1 MKKVKPIVKSYD
13 KEEVELIS
21 KKFNLTPIS
30 SKILLNRQLKT
41 FEEINEFLYP
51 DFKYFED
58 AKIYKDLEKGCKRI
72 LEAIKNHERILVYG
86 DYDVDGVT
94 SISQFVIL
102 FKKANADISY
112 YVPERESEG
121 YGISK
126 DFIRKIKNDEIKID
140 LLITVDC
147 GIAEV
152 EAVNEINK
160 LNKEVIIL
168 DHHQCGDVLPSAYAL
183 INPKQKD
190 CPSKNKQ
197 LCAAGLSFKFLR
209 HLNSYLNLENSE
221 EIEEKLLEL
230 ACLGTIADIVD
241 LIGDNRIITYN
252 GLKCINNTKIIGLE
266 KLIEKA
272 GIKDKCIES
281 FHIGYILAPRINAAG
296 RMSSAKKAIKLMLT
310 EDENE
315 AEQLAEELEDLN
327 SIRKQTEQEIF
338 NEAINKI
345 ETDCLYKKNII
356 VVYGENWHE
365 GVLGIVS
372 SKITERYEKPSI
384 VISVKDG
391 IGKGSARSLNYLDIY
406 EALKNNEQYLVKFGG
421 HKLAAGLTVSLDNI
435 NQFYNEL
442 NKYIEKIVSEEL
454 EFKEIEID
462 SYIESKDVT
471 YRLYD
476 EIYKFEPFGHGNP
489 KPIFALKNASVK
501 DLKRVGKIGNH
512 LSFRVNDSSNDI
524 PVIGFGKINLLEKI
538 LTKPISFIVSI
549 NDNEFRGNRKLQLV
563 LLNVEE
569 PKEFEYIIDENK
581 AKIINSLI
589 NKSKSKII
597 KTDIFK
603 LVEKLNNSYN
613 TKTTAEEILCILK
626 KDGKI
631 QYILKEDMLY
641 IKK

>member
-1 MKKVKPIVKSYD
+1 MKKAKPIIKKYSD
-13 KEEVELIS
+13 EEIEVIS
-21 KKFNLTPIS
+21 KEFNLTHIS
-30 SKILLNRQLKT
+30 SRILLNRNLKT
-41 FEEINEFLYP
+41 IDDINEFLYP
-51 DFKYFED
+51 DFKFFED

-72 LEAIKNHERILVYG
+72 IEAINNKERILVYG

-102 FKKANADISY
+102 LKKAGADISY
-112 YVPERESEG
+112 YVPERENEG
-121 YGISK
+121 YGISH
-126 DFIRKIKNDEIKID
+126 DFIDKIINNEIKMD

-152 EAVNEINK
+152 NAINEINN

-168 DHHQCGDVLPSAYAL
+168 DHHQCGDLLPNAYAI

-209 HLNSYLNLENSE
+209 HLNSYLNIKNVED
-221 EIEEKLLEL
+221 KLLEL

-252 GLKCINNTKIIGLE
+252 GLKLINDTKIIGLKE
-266 KLIEKA
+266 LIKKA
-272 GIKDKCIES
+272 GIDDKSIES
-281 FHIGYILAPRINAAG
+281 YHIGYIIAPRINAAG
-296 RMSSAKKAIKLMLT
+296 RMSSAKKAIRLMLT
-310 EDENE
+310 EDEKE
-315 AEQLAEELEDLN
+315 AEHLAEELEELN
-327 SIRKQTEQEIF
+327 SLRKETELEIF

-345 ETDCLYKKNII
+345 EVDSLYKKNII
-356 VVYGENWHE
+356 IVYGINWHE

-372 SKITERYEKPSI
+372 SKITEKYEKPSI

-391 IGKGSARSLNYLDIY
+391 IGKGSARSLEYLNIY
-406 EALKNNEQYLVKFGG
+406 DALKSSEQYLSKYGG
-421 HKLAAGLTVSLDNI
+421 HKLAAGLTLNIENI

-442 NKYIEKIVSEEL
+442 NKYIDKIVLNEL
-454 EFKEIEID
+454 EVKEIDVD
-462 SYIESKDVT
+462 SYIESTDIT

-476 EIYKFEPFGHGNP
+476 EIYKFEPFGHGNQ
-489 KPIFALKNASVK
+489 KPIFALKEAIIK
-501 DLKRVGKIGNH
+501 DLKRVGKLGNH
-512 LSFRVNDSSNDI
+512 LSFKIGSYNSDSDI
-524 PVIGFGKINLLEKI
+524 PVIGFGKIGLLEKI
-538 LTKPISFIVSI
+538 ITKPLSLIVSI
-549 NDNEFRGNRKLQLV
+549 NENEFRGNKKLQLI

-569 PKEFEYIIDENK
+569 ENKIDCEIDESK
-581 AKIINSLI
+581 AKVINSII

-603 LVEKLNNSYN
+603 FVEKLNNSYN
-613 TKTTAEEILCILK
+613 IKTTAEEVICILR
-626 KDGKI
+626 KDENLE
-631 QYILKEDMLY
+631 YVLKEDILY

>member
-1 MKKVKPIVKSYD
+1 MMKIVKSIVKRYE

-21 KKFNLTPIS
+21 KEFNLTQIS
-30 SKILLNRQLKT
+30 SKVLLNRKLKT
-41 FEEINEFLYP
+41 FEDINEFLYP

-58 AKIYKDLEKGCKRI
+58 ANIYKDLDKGCKRI
-72 LEAIKNHERILVYG
+72 LKAIKDNERILVYG

-94 SISQFVIL
+94 SISQFIIL
-102 FKKANADISY
+102 LKKADANISY

-121 YGISK
+121 YGISH
-126 DFIRKIKNDEIKID
+126 DFINKIKNDEIKID

-147 GIAEV
+147 GISEV

-168 DHHQCGDVLPSAYAL
+168 DHHQCGDVLPSAYAI
-183 INPKQKD
+183 INPKQID

-209 HLNSYLNLENSE
+209 HLNNYLKIELV
-221 EIEEKLLEL
+221 EEKLLEL

-252 GLKCINNTKIIGLE
+252 GLKCINDTKIIGLK

-272 GIKDKCIES
+272 GIKDKSIES

-296 RMSSAKKAIKLMLT
+296 RMSSARKAIKLMLT
-310 EDENE
+310 DDENE
-315 AEQLAEELEDLN
+315 ADQLAEELEILN

-345 ETDCLYKKNII
+345 ETDALYKKNII
-356 VVYGENWHE
+356 VVYGNNWHE

-372 SKITERYEKPSI
+372 SKITEKYEKPSI

-391 IGKGSARSLNYLDIY
+391 IGKGSARSLGYLNIY
-406 EALKNNEQYLVKFGG
+406 EALKNTEQFLVKFGG
-421 HKLAAGLTVSLDNI
+421 HKLAAGLTLKIDNI
-435 NQFYNEL
+435 NQFYNEI
-442 NKYIEKIVSEEL
+442 NKYIDKIVCEEL
-454 EFKEIEID
+454 EFKEIEVD

-489 KPIFALKNASVK
+489 KPIFALKNASVR
-501 DLKRVGKIGNH
+501 DLKRVGKVGNH
-512 LSFRVNDSSNDI
+512 LSFRVNDSINDI

-538 LTKPISFIVSI
+538 LTKPLSFIVSI

-569 PKEFEYIIDENK
+569 PNEFEYVVDENK
-581 AKIINSLI
+581 SKIINSLI

-603 LVEKLNNSYN
+603 LVEKLNNMYN
-613 TKTTAEEILCILK
+613 IKITAEEILCTLK
-626 KDGKI
+626 MDENI
-631 QYILKEDMLY
+631 QYILKDDMLY

>member
-1 MKKVKPIVKSYD
+1 MKKVKPTVKSYE

-21 KKFNLTPIS
+21 KEFNLTQIS
-30 SKILLNRQLKT
+30 SKILLNRNLKT
-41 FEEINEFLYP
+41 FEDINEFLYP

-58 AKIYKDLEKGCKRI
+58 ANVYKDLDKGCKRI
-72 LEAIKNHERILVYG
+72 LKAIKENERILVYG

-94 SISQFVIL
+94 SISQFIIL
-102 FKKANADISY
+102 LKKADANISY

-121 YGISK
+121 YGISH
-126 DFIRKIKNDEIKID
+126 DFIDKIKNNEIKLD

-152 EAVNEINK
+152 EAVNEINN

-168 DHHQCGDVLPSAYAL
+168 DHHQCGDVLPLAYAL
-183 INPKQKD
+183 INPKQRD

-209 HLNSYLNLENSE
+209 HLNSYLKIENV
-221 EIEEKLLEL
+221 EEKLLEL

-252 GLKCINNTKIIGLE
+252 GLKCINDTKIMGLK

-272 GIKDKCIES
+272 GIIDKNIES

-310 EDENE
+310 ENEIE
-315 AEQLAEELEDLN
+315 AELLAEELEILN
-327 SIRKQTEQEIF
+327 STRKQTEQEIF

-345 ETDCLYKKNII
+345 ETDALYKKNII
-356 VVYGENWHE
+356 VVYGDNWHE

-372 SKITERYEKPSI
+372 SKITEKYEKPSI

-391 IGKGSARSLNYLDIY
+391 IGKGSARSLDYLDIY
-406 EALKNNEQYLVKFGG
+406 EALKNNEQFLVKFGG
-421 HKLAAGLTVSLDNI
+421 HKLAAGLTLKLENI

-442 NKYIEKIVSEEL
+442 NKYIDKIVSEEL
-454 EFKEIEID
+454 EFKEIEVD

-476 EIYKFEPFGHGNP
+476 EIYKFEPFGHGNQ

-512 LSFRVNDSSNDI
+512 LSFRVNDSINDI
-524 PVIGFGKINLLEKI
+524 PVIGFGKISLLEKI
-538 LTKPISFIVSI
+538 LTKPVSFIVSI

-569 PKEFEYIIDENK
+569 PKEFEYVVDENK
-581 AKIINSLI
+581 SKIINSLI

-603 LVEKLNNSYN
+603 LVEKLNNLYN

-626 KDGKI
+626 KDGNI
-631 QYILKEDMLY
+631 QYILKDDMLY

>member
-1 MKKVKPIVKSYD
+1 MKKVKPVIKSYD
-13 KEEVELIS
+13 KDEMDLIS
-21 KKFNLTPIS
+21 KEFNLTHIS
-30 SKILLNRQLKT
+30 SKILLNRGLKT
-41 FEEINEFLYP
+41 SKDIGEFLHP

-58 AKIYKDLEKGCKRI
+58 ARIYKDLDKGCRRI
-72 LEAIKNHERILVYG
+72 LEAIKKNEKILVYG

-94 SISQFVIL
+94 SISQFMIL
-102 FKKANADISY
+102 LKRADANISY

-121 YGISK
+121 YGISS
-126 DFIRKIKNDEIKID
+126 DFIQKIKNEEIKID

-147 GIAEV
+147 GIAEIQ
-152 EAVNEINK
+152 AVNEINS
-160 LNKEVIIL
+160 LNKEVVIL
-168 DHHQCGDVLPSAYAL
+168 DHHQCGDIIPSAFAV

-197 LCAAGLSFKFLR
+197 LCAAGLSFKFLK
-209 HLNSYLNLENSE
+209 HLNTYLNIED
-221 EIEEKLLEL
+221 IEEKLLEL

-252 GLKCINNTKIIGLE
+252 GLKCINDTKIIGLK
-266 KLIEKA
+266 KLIAKA
-272 GIKDKCIES
+272 GINDKSIES

-310 EDENE
+310 DDDNE
-315 AEQLAEELEDLN
+315 AEQLAEELENLN
-327 SIRKQTEQEIF
+327 SIRKHTEQEIF

-345 ETDCLYKKNII
+345 EEDSLYKKNII
-356 VVYGENWHE
+356 VVYGANWHE

-372 SKITERYEKPSI
+372 SKITEKYEKPSI

-391 IGKGSARSLNYLDIY
+391 IGKGSARSLNYVDIY
-406 EALKNNEQYLVKFGG
+406 EALKNTDQHLIKYGG
-421 HKLAAGLTVSLDNI
+421 HKLAAGLTLDSDNL
-435 NQFYNEL
+435 NQFYNEI
-442 NKYIEKIVSEEL
+442 NKYIGKTVCEDL
-454 EFKEIEID
+454 EFKEIEVD
-462 SYIESKDVT
+462 SYIKNRDVT

-489 KPIFALKNASVK
+489 KPIFAIENVCVK

-512 LSFRVNDSSNDI
+512 LSFRLSDSCNDI

-538 LTKPISFIVSI
+538 LTKPSSFIVSI

-569 PKEFEYIIDENK
+569 QDELDYVIDENK
-581 AKIINSLI
+581 VKILNSII

-603 LVEKLNNSYN
+603 LVENLSNLYN
-613 TKTTAEEILCILK
+613 TKTTAEEIICILK
-626 KDGKI
+626 KDGSI
-631 QYILKEDMLY
+631 QYVLKDDILY